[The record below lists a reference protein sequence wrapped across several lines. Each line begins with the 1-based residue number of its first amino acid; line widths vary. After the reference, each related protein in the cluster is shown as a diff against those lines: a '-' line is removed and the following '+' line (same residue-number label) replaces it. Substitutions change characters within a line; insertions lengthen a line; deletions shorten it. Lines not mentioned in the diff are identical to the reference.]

1 MNTYVC
7 PICGKT
13 YTSATAM
20 AQCVAE
26 CAKKEDKT
34 KALKEAESTMLL
46 AREAFEQ
53 AIEEYNS
60 LSTEYEYTFT
70 LGKKAKN
77 GRGISAYKGR
87 RADFG
92 VLDEFSGKS
101 NATALYGGT
110 GSDLESALKAAL
122 KIDEPK
128 PKVNV
133 LDAKFEE
140 KLKAFEDVGMKMA
153 STPKEKAECKI
164 KIAELRNEYEKATTD
179 DEKKELIC
187 AMEAGLGIV
196 NGLMK
201 LLEELD

>member
-34 KALKEAESTMLL
+34 KALKDAESTMLL

-53 AIEEYNS
+53 AVEEYNS

-70 LGKKAKN
+70 IGKKFK
-77 GRGISAYKGR
+77 GGKGISAYKGK
-87 RADFG
+87 RADLG
-92 VLDEFSGKS
+92 VIDEFSDKS
-101 NATALYGGT
+101 NATALYGGA
-110 GSDLESALKAAL
+110 GSDLESALKSAL
-122 KIDEPK
+122 NIPDKGV
-128 PKVNV
+128 KVNA
-133 LDAKFEE
+133 LDEKFEE
-140 KLKAFEDVGMKMA
+140 KLKEFESIGMKMA
-153 STPKEKAECKI
+153 STPKEKLDCKV
-164 KIAELRNEYEKATTD
+164 KINELRAEWAKATTD
-179 DEKKELIC
+179 DEKKELLC

-201 LLEELD
+201 LMEELG

>member
-87 RADFG
+87 RADLG
-92 VLDEFSGKS
+92 TLDEFS
-101 NATALYGGT
+101 GT
-110 GSDLESALKAAL
+110 GSDLESALKATL
-122 KIDEPK
+122 KLDEPK
-128 PKVNV
+128 AKVNI

-153 STPKEKAECKI
+153 STPKEKADCKI
-164 KIAELRNEYEKATTD
+164 KIAELRSEYEKATTD
-179 DEKKELIC
+179 DEKRELIC

-201 LLEELD
+201 LLEELN

>member
-53 AIEEYNS
+53 AIDEYNS
-60 LSTEYEYTFT
+60 LSTEYEYSFT

-77 GRGISAYKGR
+77 GKGISAYRGR
-87 RADFG
+87 RADLG
-92 VLDEFSGKS
+92 VLDEF
-101 NATALYGGT
+101 NGGT
-110 GSDLESALKAAL
+110 GSDLESALKATL
-122 KIDEPK
+122 KLDEPT
-128 PKVNV
+128 PKVNS
-133 LDAKFEE
+133 LDVKFEE
-140 KLKAFEDVGMKMA
+140 KLKAFEEIGMQMA
-153 STPKEKAECKI
+153 STPQEKADCKI
-164 KIAELRNEYEKATTD
+164 KIAEIRSEWEKATSD

-196 NGLMK
+196 NSLMK
-201 LLEELD
+201 LMEELG

>member
-77 GRGISAYKGR
+77 GRGISAYRGR
-87 RADFG
+87 RADLG
-92 VLDEFSGKS
+92 VLDEF
-101 NATALYGGT
+101 GGT
-110 GSDLESALKAAL
+110 GSDLESALKATL
-122 KIDEPK
+122 KLDEPK
-128 PKVNV
+128 PKVNA
-133 LDAKFEE
+133 LDVKFEE
-140 KLKAFEDVGMKMA
+140 KLKAFEEVGMKMA

-201 LLEELD
+201 LLEELG

>member
-34 KALKEAESTMLL
+34 KALQEAESTMLL

-60 LSTEYEYTFT
+60 LSTEYEYPFT

-77 GRGISAYKGR
+77 GRGISAYRGR
-87 RADFG
+87 RADLDA
-92 VLDEFSGKS
+92 LDEFKGSS
-101 NATALYGGT
+101 SCA
-110 GSDLESALKAAL
+110 SDLESALKATL
-122 KIDEPK
+122 KLDEPK
-128 PKVNV
+128 AKVNI

-179 DEKKELIC
+179 DEKRELIC

>member
-7 PICGKT
+7 PICGKS

-26 CAKKEDKT
+26 CAKREDKT
-34 KALKEAESTMLL
+34 KALKDAESTMLL

-53 AIEEYNS
+53 AVEEYNA

-70 LGKKAKN
+70 VGKKFK
-77 GRGISAYKGR
+77 GGKGISAYKGK

-92 VLDEFSGKS
+92 ILDEFNGNS
-101 NATALYGGT
+101 NAT
-110 GSDLESALKAAL
+110 SDLESTLKSALNIPDKGV
-122 KIDEPK
+122 
-128 PKVNV
+128 KVNA
-133 LDAKFEE
+133 LDEKFEE
-140 KLKAFEDVGMKMA
+140 KLKEFESIGMKMA
-153 STPKEKAECKI
+153 TTPKEQLDCKL
-164 KIAELRNEYEKATTD
+164 KIGELRKEWSKATTD

-201 LLEELD
+201 LMEELG

>member
-70 LGKKAKN
+70 FGKKAKN
-77 GRGISAYKGR
+77 GRGISAY
-87 RADFG
+87 
-92 VLDEFSGKS
+92 SGKS

-110 GSDLESALKAAL
+110 GSDLESALKATL
-122 KIDEPK
+122 KLDEPK
-128 PKVNV
+128 PKVNA
-133 LDAKFEE
+133 LDVKFEE
-140 KLKAFEDVGMKMA
+140 KLKAFEEVGMKMA
-153 STPKEKAECKI
+153 STPKEKADCKI

-187 AMEAGLGIV
+187 AMEAGLGVI

>member
-34 KALKEAESTMLL
+34 KALKDAESTMLL

-53 AIEEYNS
+53 AVEEYNS

-70 LGKKAKN
+70 IGKKFK
-77 GRGISAYKGR
+77 GGKGISAYKGK
-87 RADFG
+87 RADLG
-92 VLDEFSGKS
+92 VIDEFSGKS
-101 NATALYGGT
+101 NATALYGGA
-110 GSDLESALKAAL
+110 GSDLESALKSAL
-122 KIDEPK
+122 NIPDKGV
-128 PKVNV
+128 KVNA
-133 LDAKFEE
+133 LDEKFEE
-140 KLKAFEDVGMKMA
+140 KLKSFEEIGMKMA
-153 STPKEKAECKI
+153 STPKEQLDCKL
-164 KIAELRNEYEKATTD
+164 KIGELRKEWSKATTD
-179 DEKKELIC
+179 DEKKELLL

-201 LLEELD
+201 LMEELG

>member
-34 KALKEAESTMLL
+34 KALKDAESTMLL

-53 AIEEYNS
+53 AVEEYNS

-70 LGKKAKN
+70 IGKKFKN
-77 GRGISAYKGR
+77 GKGISAYKGK

-92 VLDEFSGKS
+92 VVDEFSG
-101 NATALYGGT
+101 NAT

-122 KIDEPK
+122 KIDEPTAK
-128 PKVNV
+128 TNP
-133 LDAKFEE
+133 LEAKFEE
-140 KLKAFEDVGMKMA
+140 KLKAFEEIGMKMA
-153 STPKEKAECKI
+153 TTAKEKADCKI
-164 KIAELRNEYEKATTD
+164 KIAELRSEWNKATSD

-201 LLEELD
+201 LMEELG

>member
-77 GRGISAYKGR
+77 GRGISAYRGR
-87 RADFG
+87 RADLG
-92 VLDEFSGKS
+92 VLDEFKD
-101 NATALYGGT
+101 NT
-110 GSDLESALKAAL
+110 GSDLESALKATL
-122 KIDEPK
+122 KLDEPT
-128 PKVNV
+128 PKVNP
-133 LDAKFEE
+133 LDVKFEE
-140 KLKAFEDVGMKMA
+140 KLKAFEEIGMQMA
-153 STPKEKAECKI
+153 STPKEKADCKI
-164 KIAELRNEYEKATTD
+164 KIAEIRNEWEKATSD

-201 LLEELD
+201 LMEELG

>member
-77 GRGISAYKGR
+77 GRGISAYRGR
-87 RADFG
+87 RADLG
-92 VLDEFSGKS
+92 VLDEFKG
-101 NATALYGGT
+101 NT

-128 PKVNV
+128 PKVNI

-140 KLKAFEDVGMKMA
+140 KLKAFEDIGMKMA
-153 STPKEKAECKI
+153 STPKEKADCKI
-164 KIAELRNEYEKATTD
+164 KIAEIRNEWEKATSD

-201 LLEELD
+201 LMEELD

>member
-53 AIEEYNS
+53 AIDEYNS

-77 GRGISAYKGR
+77 GKGISAYRGR

-92 VLDEFSGKS
+92 ILDEFKD
-101 NATALYGGT
+101 NT
-110 GSDLESALKAAL
+110 GSDLESALKATL
-122 KIDEPK
+122 KLDEPT
-128 PKVNV
+128 PKVNP

-140 KLKAFEDVGMKMA
+140 KLKAFEEMGMKMA
-153 STPKEKAECKI
+153 STPKEKVDCKI
-164 KIAELRNEYEKATTD
+164 KIAELRKEWEKATTD
-179 DEKKELIC
+179 DEKKELIL

-201 LLEELD
+201 LMEELG

>member
-70 LGKKAKN
+70 FGKKAKN
-77 GRGISAYKGR
+77 GRSISAYS
-87 RADFG
+87 D
-92 VLDEFSGKS
+92 KS

-110 GSDLESALKAAL
+110 GSDLESVLKATL
-122 KIDEPK
+122 ELDEPK
-128 PKVNV
+128 PKVNA
-133 LDAKFEE
+133 LDVKFEE
-140 KLKAFEDVGMKMA
+140 KLKAFEEVGMKMA
-153 STPKEKAECKI
+153 STPKEKADCKI

-201 LLEELD
+201 LLEELG

>member
-77 GRGISAYKGR
+77 GRGISAHKGR
-87 RADFG
+87 RADLG
-92 VLDEFSGKS
+92 VLDEFSD
-101 NATALYGGT
+101 T
-110 GSDLESALKAAL
+110 GSDLESALKATL
-122 KIDEPK
+122 KLDEPR
-128 PKVNV
+128 PKVNI

-140 KLKAFEDVGMKMA
+140 KLKAFEEVGMKMA
-153 STPKEKAECKI
+153 STPKEKADCKI
-164 KIAELRNEYEKATTD
+164 KIAELHNEYEKATTD
-179 DEKKELIC
+179 DEKRDLIC

-201 LLEELD
+201 LLEQLN

>member
-77 GRGISAYKGR
+77 GRGISAYN
-87 RADFG
+87 
-92 VLDEFSGKS
+92 GKS
-101 NATALYGGT
+101 NATALYGGA
-110 GSDLESALKAAL
+110 GSDLESALKATL
-122 KIDEPK
+122 KLDEPK
-128 PKVNV
+128 PKVNA
-133 LDAKFEE
+133 LDIKFEE
-140 KLKAFEDVGMKMA
+140 KLKAFEEVGMKMA
-153 STPKEKAECKI
+153 STPKEKADCKI
-164 KIAELRNEYEKATTD
+164 KITELRSEYEKATTD

-201 LLEELD
+201 LLEELG

>member
-53 AIEEYNS
+53 AIDEYNS

-77 GRGISAYKGR
+77 GKGISAYRGR

-92 VLDEFSGKS
+92 ILDEFKD
-101 NATALYGGT
+101 NT
-110 GSDLESALKAAL
+110 GSDLESTLKATL
-122 KIDEPK
+122 KLDEPTV
-128 PKVNV
+128 KVNP

-140 KLKAFEDVGMKMA
+140 KLKAFEEMGMKMA
-153 STPKEKAECKI
+153 STPKEKVDCKI
-164 KIAELRNEYEKATTD
+164 KIAELRKEWEKATTD
-179 DEKKELIC
+179 DEKKELIL

-201 LLEELD
+201 LMEELG

>member
-92 VLDEFSGKS
+92 VLDEF
-101 NATALYGGT
+101 GGT
-110 GSDLESALKAAL
+110 GSDLESALKATL
-122 KIDEPK
+122 KLDEPK
-128 PKVNV
+128 PKVSA

-140 KLKAFEDVGMKMA
+140 KLKAFEEVGMKMA
-153 STPKEKAECKI
+153 STPKEKADCKI

-179 DEKKELIC
+179 DEKKEFIC

-201 LLEELD
+201 LLEELG

>member
-77 GRGISAYKGR
+77 GRGISAYRGR
-87 RADFG
+87 RADLG
-92 VLDEFSGKS
+92 ALDEF
-101 NATALYGGT
+101 GGT
-110 GSDLESALKAAL
+110 GSDLESALKATL
-122 KIDEPK
+122 KLDEPK
-128 PKVNV
+128 PKVNA
-133 LDAKFEE
+133 LDVKFEE
-140 KLKAFEDVGMKMA
+140 KLKAFEEVGMKMA
-153 STPKEKAECKI
+153 STPKEKADCKI

-196 NGLMK
+196 NGLME
-201 LLEELD
+201 LLEKLG

>member
-77 GRGISAYKGR
+77 GRGISAYRGR
-87 RADFG
+87 RADLG
-92 VLDEFSGKS
+92 TLDEF
-101 NATALYGGT
+101 GGT
-110 GSDLESALKAAL
+110 GSDLESALKATL
-122 KIDEPK
+122 KLDEPK
-128 PKVNV
+128 PKVNI

-140 KLKAFEDVGMKMA
+140 KLKAFEDIGMKMA
-153 STPKEKAECKI
+153 STPKEKADCKI
-164 KIAELRNEYEKATTD
+164 KIAELRSEYEKATTD

-187 AMEAGLGIV
+187 AMDAGLGIV

-201 LLEELD
+201 LLEELG

>member
-70 LGKKAKN
+70 FGKKAKN
-77 GRGISAYKGR
+77 GRGISAYRGR
-87 RADFG
+87 RADLG
-92 VLDEFSGKS
+92 VLDEF
-101 NATALYGGT
+101 GGT
-110 GSDLESALKAAL
+110 GSDLESALKATL
-122 KIDEPK
+122 KLDEPK
-128 PKVNV
+128 PKVNI

-140 KLKAFEDVGMKMA
+140 KLKAFEEVGMKMA
-153 STPKEKAECKI
+153 STPKEKADCKI

-201 LLEELD
+201 LLEELN

>member
-53 AIEEYNS
+53 AIDEYNS
-60 LSTEYEYTFT
+60 LSTEYEYSFT

-77 GRGISAYKGR
+77 GKGISAYRGR
-87 RADFG
+87 RADLG
-92 VLDEFSGKS
+92 ILDEFKG
-101 NATALYGGT
+101 NT
-110 GSDLESALKAAL
+110 GSDLESALKATL
-122 KIDEPK
+122 KLDEPK
-128 PKVNV
+128 PKVNP
-133 LDAKFEE
+133 LDVKFEE
-140 KLKAFEDVGMKMA
+140 KLKAFEEIGMQMA
-153 STPKEKAECKI
+153 STPKEKADCKI
-164 KIAELRNEYEKATTD
+164 KIAEIRNEWEKATSD

-201 LLEELD
+201 LMEELG

>member
-26 CAKKEDKT
+26 CAKREDKT

-77 GRGISAYKGR
+77 GRGISAY
-87 RADFG
+87 
-92 VLDEFSGKS
+92 SGKS

-110 GSDLESALKAAL
+110 GSDLESALKATL
-122 KIDEPK
+122 KLDEPK
-128 PKVNV
+128 PKVNI

-140 KLKAFEDVGMKMA
+140 KLKAFEEVGMKMA
-153 STPKEKAECKI
+153 STPKEKADCKI

-187 AMEAGLGIV
+187 AMEAGLGFV

-201 LLEELD
+201 LLEELN

>member
-87 RADFG
+87 RADLG
-92 VLDEFSGKS
+92 VLDEFS
-101 NATALYGGT
+101 GT
-110 GSDLESALKAAL
+110 GSDLESALKATL
-122 KIDEPK
+122 KLDEPK
-128 PKVNV
+128 PKVNI

-140 KLKAFEDVGMKMA
+140 KLKAFEEVGMKMA
-153 STPKEKAECKI
+153 STPKEKADCKI
-164 KIAELRNEYEKATTD
+164 KIAELHNEYEKATTD
-179 DEKKELIC
+179 DEKRDLIC

-201 LLEELD
+201 LLEQLN

>member
-77 GRGISAYKGR
+77 GRGISAYRGR
-87 RADFG
+87 RADLG
-92 VLDEFSGKS
+92 VLDEFKG
-101 NATALYGGT
+101 NT
-110 GSDLESALKAAL
+110 GSDLESALKATL
-122 KIDEPK
+122 KLDEPK
-128 PKVNV
+128 PKVNA
-133 LDAKFEE
+133 LDVKFEE
-140 KLKAFEDVGMKMA
+140 KLKAFEEVGMKMA
-153 STPKEKAECKI
+153 STPKEKADCKI

>member
-70 LGKKAKN
+70 FGKKAKN
-77 GRGISAYKGR
+77 GRGISAYG
-87 RADFG
+87 
-92 VLDEFSGKS
+92 GKS

-110 GSDLESALKAAL
+110 GSDLESALKATL
-122 KIDEPK
+122 KLDEPK
-128 PKVNV
+128 PKVNA
-133 LDAKFEE
+133 LDVKFEE
-140 KLKAFEDVGMKMA
+140 KLKAFEEVGMKMA
-153 STPKEKAECKI
+153 STPKEKADCKI
-164 KIAELRNEYEKATTD
+164 KIAELRSEYEKATTD

-201 LLEELD
+201 LLEEFG

>member
-7 PICGKT
+7 PICGKS

-20 AQCVAE
+20 ANCVAE

-34 KALKEAESTMLL
+34 KALKDAESTMLL

-53 AIEEYNS
+53 AVEEYNS

-70 LGKKAKN
+70 IGKKFK
-77 GRGISAYKGR
+77 GGKGISAYKGK

-92 VLDEFSGKS
+92 ILDEFNDNT
-101 NATALYGGT
+101 NAT
-110 GSDLESALKAAL
+110 SDLESTLKSALNIPDKG
-122 KIDEPK
+122 
-128 PKVNV
+128 VNV
-133 LDAKFEE
+133 NALDEKFEE
-140 KLKAFEDVGMKMA
+140 KLKEFESIGMKMA
-153 STPKEKAECKI
+153 TTPKEQLDCKL
-164 KIAELRNEYEKATTD
+164 KIGELRKEWSKATTD
-179 DEKKELIC
+179 DEKKELLC

-201 LLEELD
+201 LMEELG

>member
-70 LGKKAKN
+70 FGKKAKN
-77 GRGISAYKGR
+77 GKSISAYKGR

-92 VLDEFSGKS
+92 VLDEF
-101 NATALYGGT
+101 GGT
-110 GSDLESALKAAL
+110 GSDLESALKATL
-122 KIDEPK
+122 KLDEPK
-128 PKVNV
+128 PKVNI

-140 KLKAFEDVGMKMA
+140 KLKAFEEVGMKMA
-153 STPKEKAECKI
+153 STPKEKADCKI

-179 DEKKELIC
+179 DEKKDLIC

-196 NGLMK
+196 NGLIK
-201 LLEELD
+201 LLEELN

>member
-77 GRGISAYKGR
+77 GRGISAYR
-87 RADFG
+87 
-92 VLDEFSGKS
+92 GKS

-110 GSDLESALKAAL
+110 GSDLESALKATL
-122 KIDEPK
+122 KLDEPK
-128 PKVNV
+128 PKVNA

-187 AMEAGLGIV
+187 AMETGLGIV

>member
-26 CAKKEDKT
+26 CAKREDKT

-77 GRGISAYKGR
+77 GRGISAYR
-87 RADFG
+87 
-92 VLDEFSGKS
+92 GKS

-110 GSDLESALKAAL
+110 GSDLESALKATL
-122 KIDEPK
+122 KLDEPK
-128 PKVNV
+128 PKVNI

-140 KLKAFEDVGMKMA
+140 KLKAFEEVGMKMA

>member
-70 LGKKAKN
+70 FGKKAKN

-87 RADFG
+87 RADLG
-92 VLDEFSGKS
+92 VLDEFKG
-101 NATALYGGT
+101 NT
-110 GSDLESALKAAL
+110 GSDLESALKATL
-122 KIDEPK
+122 KLDEPT
-128 PKVNV
+128 PKVNP
-133 LDAKFEE
+133 LDVKFEE
-140 KLKAFEDVGMKMA
+140 KLKAFEEIGMQMA
-153 STPKEKAECKI
+153 STPKEKADCKI
-164 KIAELRNEYEKATTD
+164 KIAEIRNEWEKATSD

-196 NGLMK
+196 NGFMK
-201 LLEELD
+201 LMEELG